1 MDIFWNYTLK
11 KHNGGDQKLFSAVRY
26 GTNVSISVHTTGIFY
41 TQPNKGSRIPR
52 VNSVSGRAPRQSG
65 TQKRTDNLKWVRGGR
80 FKVKISR
87 LKPTCI

>member
-1 MDIFWNYTLK
+1 MEGTKSCSRLSDMAQMSAFQCTLRV
-11 KHNGGDQKLFSAVRY
+11 F
-26 GTNVSISVHTTGIFY
+26 FY
-41 TQPNKGSRIPR
+41 TQPNKGSRITT

-65 TQKRTDNLKWVRGGR
+65 TQKRTYNLKWVRGGR

>member
-1 MDIFWNYTLK
+1 MEGNKSCSRLSDMAQMLAFQCTLRV
-11 KHNGGDQKLFSAVRY
+11 F
-26 GTNVSISVHTTGIFY
+26 FY
-41 TQPNKGSRIPR
+41 TQPNKGSRIPT

-65 TQKRTDNLKWVRGGR
+65 TQKRTYNLKWVRGGR